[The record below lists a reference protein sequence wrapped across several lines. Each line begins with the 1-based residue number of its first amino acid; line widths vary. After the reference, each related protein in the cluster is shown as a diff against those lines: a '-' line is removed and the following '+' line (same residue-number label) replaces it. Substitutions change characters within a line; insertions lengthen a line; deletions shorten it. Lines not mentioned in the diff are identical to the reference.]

1 MTITID
7 SDGFIV
13 CGTVIWLYVMW
24 VIYTDYMKYR
34 RQQYWFSI
42 ADRVIQYGGVVG
54 LVGTV
59 GTLSNIEKYV
69 NEIKTRVTQVTRV
82 AVDPSNTSQVNSAT
96 GAG

>member
-34 RQQYWFSI
+34 RQQYWFSV

-69 NEIKTRVTQVTRV
+69 NEIKTRVTRV
-82 AVDPSNTSQVNSAT
+82 AAGPSNTSQVNSAT